1 MSTRSYICIERKK
14 PTGEIWYEGVY
25 CHSDGYPSHNGQIL
39 YNCYSERK
47 DVEKLISLGDL
58 SVLDEHIE
66 PTEGSGHCWDYDK
79 RERGVCVFYGRDRGE
94 EGVEPKE
101 VKLEE
106 LVSDIWIEYIYVFG
120 LDDEWRCC
128 AGDLSKMAALEDVLE
143 NEDIL

>member
-25 CHSDGYPSHNGQIL
+25 CHSDGYPSYNGKIL
-39 YNCYSERK
+39 YNYYSKRE

-58 SVLDEHIE
+58 SVLDKRIE
-66 PTEGSGHCWDYDK
+66 PTEGSGHCWDYDN

-128 AGDLSKMAALEDVLE
+128 ASDLGKMAALKDVLK